1 MENYTIIKLNKK
13 KQNMWLKFYITI
25 LLFVIITNNLLANTE
40 EFSIWIDN
48 FKIRAEKSGIS
59 RTTIDETLNR
69 VKIIPRVIE
78 LDRSQPEFT
87 LTLSQYLRNVV
98 SNKRIKKGVSKI
110 RENWELLETISDEYN
125 VQTRFIVALWGIETD
140 FGRVSGGFPV
150 IDALVTLSYDGRRS
164 KYFSKELINAL
175 KIIDQGHISYD
186 QMIGSWAGAMG
197 QTQFMP
203 SSFLSYA
210 QDYDKDGR
218 KDIWG
223 TKEDALASA
232 ANYLSK
238 LKWNNNETWGR
249 EVIVN
254 DNFILGDDELT
265 LQNKKKIIEWQ
276 NLGVRRMNG
285 NNLPKKNV
293 EAYLIKIKDVNKER
307 YFLVYQNF
315 KKILKWNTSN
325 YFAIAVGVLSDSIN
339 IN

>member
-1 MENYTIIKLNKK
+1 MG
-13 KQNMWLKFYITI
+13 LKFYFTI
-25 LLFVIITNNLLANTE
+25 LLFVIITNNLSAKTE

-59 RTTIDETLNR
+59 KTTIDETLNR
-69 VKIIPRVIE
+69 VKLIPRIIE
-78 LDRSQPEFT
+78 LDRNQPEFT

-98 SNKRIKKGVSKI
+98 SKKRIKKGISKI
-110 RENWELLETISDEYN
+110 RENWELLETISNKYN
-125 VQTRFIVALWGIETD
+125 VQPRFIVALWGIETD
-140 FGRVSGGFPV
+140 FGRVTGGFPV

-186 QMIGSWAGAMG
+186 QMVGSWAGAMG

-203 SSFLSYA
+203 SSFLNFA
-210 QDYDKDGR
+210 QDYDNDGR

-254 DNFILGDDELT
+254 DNFNLIDDELT
-265 LQNKKKIIEWQ
+265 LQNKKTIIEWQ
-276 NLGVRRMNG
+276 SLGVRRMDG
-285 NNLPKKNV
+285 RDLPKKNLEV
-293 EAYLIKIKDVNKER
+293 YLFKIKVTNKER

-315 KKILKWNTSN
+315 KRILKWNTSN
-325 YFAIAVGVLSDSIN
+325 YFAISVGILSDSIN

>member
-1 MENYTIIKLNKK
+1 MG
-13 KQNMWLKFYITI
+13 LKFYFTI
-25 LLFVIITNNLLANTE
+25 LLFVIITNNLSAKTE

-59 RTTIDETLNR
+59 KTTIDETLNR
-69 VKIIPRVIE
+69 VKVIPRIIE
-78 LDRSQPEFT
+78 LDRNQPEFT

-98 SNKRIKKGVSKI
+98 SKKRIKKGISKI
-110 RENWELLETISDEYN
+110 RENWELLETISNKYN
-125 VQTRFIVALWGIETD
+125 VQPRFIVALWGIETD
-140 FGRVSGGFPV
+140 FGRVTGGFPV

-186 QMIGSWAGAMG
+186 QMVGSWAGAMG

-203 SSFLSYA
+203 SSFLNFA
-210 QDYDKDGR
+210 QDYDNDGR

-254 DNFILGDDELT
+254 DNFNLIDEELT
-265 LQNKKKIIEWQ
+265 LQNKKTIIEWQ
-276 NLGVRRMNG
+276 SLGVRRMDG
-285 NNLPKKNV
+285 RDLPKKNL
-293 EAYLIKIKDVNKER
+293 EGYLIKIKDTNKER

-315 KKILKWNTSN
+315 KRILKWNTSN
-325 YFAIAVGVLSDSIN
+325 YFAISVGILSDSIH

>member
-1 MENYTIIKLNKK
+1 MG
-13 KQNMWLKFYITI
+13 LKFYFTI

-40 EFSIWIDN
+40 EFSIWLDN
-48 FKIRAEKSGIS
+48 FKIRAEKSSIS
-59 RTTIDETLNR
+59 RTTIDETLSR
-69 VKIIPRVIE
+69 VELIPRIIE
-78 LDRSQPEFT
+78 LDRNQPEFT

-98 SNKRIKKGVSKI
+98 SKKRIKKGISKI
-110 RENWELLETISDEYN
+110 RENWKLLEIISNEYN
-125 VQTRFIVALWGIETD
+125 VQSRFIVALWGIETD
-140 FGRVSGGFPV
+140 FGRVTGGFPV

-175 KIIDQGHISYD
+175 KIIDQGHISYN

-210 QDYDKDGR
+210 QDYNKDGR

-254 DNFILGDDELT
+254 DNFILSEDELT
-265 LQNKKKIIEWQ
+265 LQNKKKISDWQ
-276 NLGVRRMNG
+276 SLGVRRMDG
-285 NNLPKKNV
+285 SDLPKKNI
-293 EAYLIKIKDVNKER
+293 EGYLIKIKDTNKER

-325 YFAIAVGVLSDSIN
+325 YFAIAVGILSDSIN

>member
-254 DNFILGDDELT
+254 DNFILDDEELT
-265 LQNKKKIIEWQ
+265 LQNKKKISDW
-276 NLGVRRMNG
+276 NSLGVRRMDG
-285 NNLPKKNV
+285 SNLPKKNL
-293 EAYLIKIKDVNKER
+293 EGYLIKINDTNKER

>member
-1 MENYTIIKLNKK
+1 MG
-13 KQNMWLKFYITI
+13 LKFYFTI
-25 LLFVIITNNLLANTE
+25 LLFVIITNNLLADTE
-40 EFSIWIDN
+40 EFSIWLDN
-48 FKIRAEKSGIS
+48 FKIRAEKSSIS
-59 RTTIDETLNR
+59 RTTIDETLSR
-69 VKIIPRVIE
+69 VELIPRIIE
-78 LDRSQPEFT
+78 LDRNQPEFT
-87 LTLSQYLRNVV
+87 LTLSQYLRNVI
-98 SNKRIKKGVSKI
+98 SKKRIKKGISKI
-110 RENWELLETISDEYN
+110 RENWELLEIISNEYN
-125 VQTRFIVALWGIETD
+125 VQSRFIVALWGIETD
-140 FGRVSGGFPV
+140 FGRVTGGFPV
-150 IDALVTLSYDGRRS
+150 IDALVTLSYDGRRG

-210 QDYDKDGR
+210 QDYNKDGR

-254 DNFILGDDELT
+254 DNFILSEDELT
-265 LQNKKKIIEWQ
+265 LQNKKKISDWQ
-276 NLGVRRMNG
+276 SFGVRRMDG
-285 NNLPKKNV
+285 SDLPKKNI
-293 EAYLIKIKDVNKER
+293 EGYLIKIKDTNKER

-325 YFAIAVGVLSDSIN
+325 YFAIAVGILSDSIN

>member
-1 MENYTIIKLNKK
+1 MG
-13 KQNMWLKFYITI
+13 LKFYFTI
-25 LLFVIITNNLLANTE
+25 LLFVIITNNLLADTE
-40 EFSIWIDN
+40 EFSIWLDN
-48 FKIRAEKSGIS
+48 FKIRAEKSSIS
-59 RTTIDETLNR
+59 RTTIDETLSR
-69 VKIIPRVIE
+69 VELIPRIIE
-78 LDRSQPEFT
+78 LDRNQPEFT

-98 SNKRIKKGVSKI
+98 SKKRIKKGISKI
-110 RENWELLETISDEYN
+110 RENWKLLETISNEYN
-125 VQTRFIVALWGIETD
+125 VQSRFIVALWGIETD
-140 FGRVSGGFPV
+140 FGRVTGGFPV

-175 KIIDQGHISYD
+175 KIIDQGHISYN

-210 QDYDKDGR
+210 QDYNKDGR

-254 DNFILGDDELT
+254 DNFILSEDELT
-265 LQNKKKIIEWQ
+265 LQNKKKISEWQ
-276 NLGVRRMNG
+276 SFGVRRMDG
-285 NNLPKKNV
+285 SDLPKKNI
-293 EAYLIKIKDVNKER
+293 EGYLIKIKDTNKER

-325 YFAIAVGVLSDSIN
+325 YFAIAVGILSDSIN

>member
-1 MENYTIIKLNKK
+1 MG
-13 KQNMWLKFYITI
+13 LKFYFTI
-25 LLFVIITNNLLANTE
+25 LLFVIITNNLSAKTE

-59 RTTIDETLNR
+59 KTTIDETLNR
-69 VKIIPRVIE
+69 VKLIPRIIE
-78 LDRSQPEFT
+78 LDRNQPEFT

-98 SNKRIKKGVSKI
+98 SKKRIKKGISKI
-110 RENWELLETISDEYN
+110 RENWELLETISNKYN
-125 VQTRFIVALWGIETD
+125 VQPRFIVALWGIETD
-140 FGRVSGGFPV
+140 FGRVTGGFPV

-186 QMIGSWAGAMG
+186 QMVGSWAGAMG

-203 SSFLSYA
+203 SSFLNFA
-210 QDYDKDGR
+210 QDYDNDGR

-254 DNFILGDDELT
+254 DNFNLIDDELT
-265 LQNKKKIIEWQ
+265 LQNKKKISDWQ
-276 NLGVRRMNG
+276 SLGVRRMDG
-285 NNLPKKNV
+285 SDLPKKNI
-293 EAYLIKIKDVNKER
+293 EGYLIKIKDTNKER

-315 KKILKWNTSN
+315 KRILKWNTSN
-325 YFAIAVGVLSDSIN
+325 YFAISVGILSDSIH

>member
-1 MENYTIIKLNKK
+1 MG
-13 KQNMWLKFYITI
+13 LKFYFTI
-25 LLFVIITNNLLANTE
+25 LLFVIITNNLLADTE
-40 EFSIWIDN
+40 EFSIWLDN
-48 FKIRAEKSGIS
+48 FKIRAEKSSIS
-59 RTTIDETLNR
+59 RTTIDETLSR
-69 VKIIPRVIE
+69 VELIPRIIE
-78 LDRSQPEFT
+78 LDRNQPEFT

-98 SNKRIKKGVSKI
+98 SKKRIKKGISKI
-110 RENWELLETISDEYN
+110 RENWELLEIISNEYN
-125 VQTRFIVALWGIETD
+125 VQSRFIVALWGIETD
-140 FGRVSGGFPV
+140 FGRVTGGFPV
-150 IDALVTLSYDGRRS
+150 IDALVTLSYDGRRG

-210 QDYDKDGR
+210 QDYNKDGR

-254 DNFILGDDELT
+254 DNFILSEDELT
-265 LQNKKKIIEWQ
+265 LQNKKKISDWQ
-276 NLGVRRMNG
+276 SFGVRRMDG
-285 NNLPKKNV
+285 SDLPKKNI
-293 EAYLIKIKDVNKER
+293 EGYLIKIKDTNKER

-325 YFAIAVGVLSDSIN
+325 YFAIAVGILSDSIN

>member
-1 MENYTIIKLNKK
+1 MG
-13 KQNMWLKFYITI
+13 LKFYFTI
-25 LLFVIITNNLLANTE
+25 LLFVIITNNLSAKTD

-59 RTTIDETLNR
+59 KTTIDETLNR
-69 VKIIPRVIE
+69 VKVIPRIIE
-78 LDRSQPEFT
+78 LDRNQPEFT

-98 SNKRIKKGVSKI
+98 SKKRIKKGISKI
-110 RENWELLETISDEYN
+110 RENWELLETISNKYN
-125 VQTRFIVALWGIETD
+125 VQPRFIVALWGIETD
-140 FGRVSGGFPV
+140 FGRVTGGFPV

-186 QMIGSWAGAMG
+186 QMVGSWAGAMG

-203 SSFLSYA
+203 SSFLNFA
-210 QDYDKDGR
+210 QDYDNDGR

-254 DNFILGDDELT
+254 DNFNLIDDELT
-265 LQNKKKIIEWQ
+265 LQNKKTIIEWQ
-276 NLGVRRMNG
+276 SLGVRRMDG
-285 NNLPKKNV
+285 RDLPKKNL
-293 EAYLIKIKDVNKER
+293 EGYLIKIKDTNKER

-315 KKILKWNTSN
+315 KRILKWNTSN
-325 YFAIAVGVLSDSIN
+325 YFAISVGILSDSIN

>member
-1 MENYTIIKLNKK
+1 MG
-13 KQNMWLKFYITI
+13 LKFYFTI
-25 LLFVIITNNLLANTE
+25 LLFVIITNNLSAKTE

-59 RTTIDETLNR
+59 KTTIDETLNR
-69 VKIIPRVIE
+69 VKLIPRIIE
-78 LDRSQPEFT
+78 LDRNQPEFT

-98 SNKRIKKGVSKI
+98 SKKRIKKGISKI
-110 RENWELLETISDEYN
+110 RENWELLETISNKYN
-125 VQTRFIVALWGIETD
+125 VQPRFIVALWGIETD
-140 FGRVSGGFPV
+140 FGRVTGGFPV

-186 QMIGSWAGAMG
+186 QMVGSWAGAMG

-203 SSFLSYA
+203 SSFLNFA
-210 QDYDKDGR
+210 QDYDNDGR

-254 DNFILGDDELT
+254 DNFNLIDDELT
-265 LQNKKKIIEWQ
+265 LQNKKIIIEWQ
-276 NLGVRRMNG
+276 NLGVRRMDG
-285 NNLPKKNV
+285 RDLPKKNL
-293 EAYLIKIKDVNKER
+293 EGYLIKIKDTNKER

-315 KKILKWNTSN
+315 KRILKWNTSN
-325 YFAIAVGVLSDSIN
+325 YFAISVGILSDSIH

>member
-1 MENYTIIKLNKK
+1 MG
-13 KQNMWLKFYITI
+13 LKFYFTI

-40 EFSIWIDN
+40 EFSVWMDN

-69 VKIIPRVIE
+69 VEVIPRIIE
-78 LDRSQPEFT
+78 LDRNQPEFT
-87 LTLSQYLRNVV
+87 LTLNQYLRNVV
-98 SNKRIKKGVSKI
+98 SKKRIKKGISKI
-110 RENWELLETISDEYN
+110 RENWELLNIISNEYN
-125 VQTRFIVALWGIETD
+125 VQPRFIVALWGIETD
-140 FGRVSGGFPV
+140 FGRVTGGFPV

-175 KIIDQGHISYD
+175 KIIDQGHISYN

-210 QDYDKDGR
+210 QDYNKDGR
-218 KDIWG
+218 KDIWR

-254 DNFILGDDELT
+254 DNFILSEDELT
-265 LQNKKKIIEWQ
+265 LQNKKKISDWQ
-276 NLGVRRMNG
+276 SFGVRRMDG
-285 NNLPKKNV
+285 SDLPKKNI
-293 EAYLIKIKDVNKER
+293 EGYLIKIKDTNKER

-325 YFAIAVGVLSDSIN
+325 YFAIAVGILSDSIN

>member
-1 MENYTIIKLNKK
+1 MG
-13 KQNMWLKFYITI
+13 LKFYFTI

-40 EFSIWIDN
+40 EFSVWIDN

-59 RTTIDETLNR
+59 KTTIDETLNR
-69 VKIIPRVIE
+69 VKLIPRIIE
-78 LDRSQPEFT
+78 LDRNQPEFT

-98 SNKRIKKGVSKI
+98 SKKRIKKGISKI
-110 RENWELLETISDEYN
+110 RENWELLETISNKYN
-125 VQTRFIVALWGIETD
+125 VQPRFIVALWGIETD
-140 FGRVSGGFPV
+140 FGRVTGGFPV

-186 QMIGSWAGAMG
+186 QMVGSWAGAMG

-203 SSFLSYA
+203 SSFLNFA
-210 QDYDKDGR
+210 QDYDNDGR

-254 DNFILGDDELT
+254 DNFNLIDDELT

-276 NLGVRRMNG
+276 SLGVRRMDG
-285 NNLPKKNV
+285 RDLPKKNL
-293 EAYLIKIKDVNKER
+293 EGYLIKIKDTNKER

-315 KKILKWNTSN
+315 KRILKWNTSN
-325 YFAIAVGVLSDSIN
+325 YFAISVGILSDSIH

>member
-1 MENYTIIKLNKK
+1 MG
-13 KQNMWLKFYITI
+13 LKFYFTI
-25 LLFVIITNNLLANTE
+25 LLFVIITNNLSAKTE

-59 RTTIDETLNR
+59 KTTIDETLNR
-69 VKIIPRVIE
+69 VKVIPRIIE
-78 LDRSQPEFT
+78 LDRNQPEFT

-98 SNKRIKKGVSKI
+98 SKKRIKKGISKI
-110 RENWELLETISDEYN
+110 RENWELLETISNKYN
-125 VQTRFIVALWGIETD
+125 VQPRFIVALWGIETD
-140 FGRVSGGFPV
+140 FGRVTGGFPV

-186 QMIGSWAGAMG
+186 QMVGSWAGAMG

-203 SSFLSYA
+203 SSFLNFA
-210 QDYDKDGR
+210 QDYDNDGR

-254 DNFILGDDELT
+254 DNFNLIDDELT

-276 NLGVRRMNG
+276 SLGVRRMDG
-285 NNLPKKNV
+285 RDLPKKNL
-293 EAYLIKIKDVNKER
+293 EGYLIKIKDTNKER

-315 KKILKWNTSN
+315 KRILKWNTSN
-325 YFAIAVGVLSDSIN
+325 YFAISVGILSDSIN

>member
-1 MENYTIIKLNKK
+1 MG
-13 KQNMWLKFYITI
+13 LKFYFTI

-40 EFSIWIDN
+40 EFSIWLDN
-48 FKIRAEKSGIS
+48 FKIRAEKSSIS
-59 RTTIDETLNR
+59 RATIDETLSR
-69 VKIIPRVIE
+69 VELIPRIIE
-78 LDRSQPEFT
+78 LDRNQPEFT

-98 SNKRIKKGVSKI
+98 SKKRIKKGISKI
-110 RENWELLETISDEYN
+110 RENWELLNTISNEYN
-125 VQTRFIVALWGIETD
+125 VQPRFIVALWGIETD
-140 FGRVSGGFPV
+140 FGRVTGGFPV

-175 KIIDQGHISYD
+175 KIIDQGHISYS

-210 QDYDKDGR
+210 QDYNKDGR

-254 DNFILGDDELT
+254 DNFILSEDELT
-265 LQNKKKIIEWQ
+265 LQNKKKISDWQ
-276 NLGVRRMNG
+276 SLGVRRMDG
-285 NNLPKKNV
+285 SDLPKKNI
-293 EAYLIKIKDVNKER
+293 EGYLIKIKDTNKER

-315 KKILKWNTSN
+315 KRILKWNTSN
-325 YFAIAVGVLSDSIN
+325 YFAISVGILSDSIH

>member
-1 MENYTIIKLNKK
+1 MG
-13 KQNMWLKFYITI
+13 LKFYFTI
-25 LLFVIITNNLLANTE
+25 LLFIIITNNLSAKTE

-59 RTTIDETLNR
+59 KTTIDETLNR
-69 VKIIPRVIE
+69 VKLIPRIIE
-78 LDRSQPEFT
+78 LDRNQPEFT

-98 SNKRIKKGVSKI
+98 SKKRIKKGISKI
-110 RENWELLETISDEYN
+110 RENWELLETISNKYN
-125 VQTRFIVALWGIETD
+125 VQPRFIVALWGIETD
-140 FGRVSGGFPV
+140 FGRVTGGFPV

-186 QMIGSWAGAMG
+186 QMVGSWAGAMG

-203 SSFLSYA
+203 SSFLNFA
-210 QDYDKDGR
+210 QDYDNDGR

-254 DNFILGDDELT
+254 DNFNLIDDELT

-276 NLGVRRMNG
+276 SLGVRRMDG
-285 NNLPKKNV
+285 RDLPKKNL
-293 EAYLIKIKDVNKER
+293 EGYLIKIKDTNKER

-315 KKILKWNTSN
+315 KRILKWNTSN
-325 YFAIAVGVLSDSIN
+325 YFAISVGILSDSIH

>member
-1 MENYTIIKLNKK
+1 MG
-13 KQNMWLKFYITI
+13 LKFYFTI
-25 LLFVIITNNLLANTE
+25 LLFVIITNNLSAKTE

-59 RTTIDETLNR
+59 KTTIDETLNR
-69 VKIIPRVIE
+69 VKLIPRIIE
-78 LDRSQPEFT
+78 LDRNQPEFT

-98 SNKRIKKGVSKI
+98 SKKRIKKGISKI
-110 RENWELLETISDEYN
+110 RENWELLETISNKYN
-125 VQTRFIVALWGIETD
+125 VQPRFIVALWGIETD
-140 FGRVSGGFPV
+140 FGRVTGGFPV

-186 QMIGSWAGAMG
+186 QMVGSWAGAMG

-203 SSFLSYA
+203 SSFLNFA
-210 QDYDKDGR
+210 QDYDNDGR

-254 DNFILGDDELT
+254 DNFNLIDDELT

-276 NLGVRRMNG
+276 NLGVRRMDG
-285 NNLPKKNV
+285 RDLPKKNL
-293 EAYLIKIKDVNKER
+293 EGYLIKIKDTNKER

-315 KKILKWNTSN
+315 KRILKWNTSN
-325 YFAIAVGVLSDSIN
+325 YFAISVGILSDSIN